1 MSAEPAPHRWVGQT
15 CSVRREPQIWRHVF
29 SCGENLRSDDMF
41 FGVTRTLDLM
51 TCSAFNVGGQ
61 SDCFDMAFWQL
72 SHLGFQGAV
81 RNVPFYTWKV
91 IWIVKKVRKKLRG
104 QWGKVPL
111 DTVVLE
117 GFQDGAL
124 LQPSFD
130 LGDLRAGE
138 PQCPRSA
145 FEQWWFG
152 TTATTAWFKSW
163 VFGSVRKRSKVMNR

>member
-91 IWIVKKVRKKLRG
+91 IWIVKKVRFCTNTDQSYCVHKRE
-104 QWGKVPL
+104 PN
-111 DTVVLE
+111 
-117 GFQDGAL
+117 AL
-124 LQPSFD
+124 PW
-130 LGDLRAGE
+130 RAANDVSLLNMLLWSLAGHLF
-138 PQCPRSA
+138 PII
-145 FEQWWFG
+145 
-152 TTATTAWFKSW
+152 
-163 VFGSVRKRSKVMNR
+163 SVEIFVQAEDEYHVWS

>member
-91 IWIVKKVRKKLRG
+91 IWIVKKVRFCTNTDQSYCVHKRE
-104 QWGKVPL
+104 PN
-111 DTVVLE
+111 
-117 GFQDGAL
+117 AL
-124 LQPSFD
+124 PW
-130 LGDLRAGE
+130 RAAKDVSLLNMLLWSLAGHLF
-138 PQCPRSA
+138 PII
-145 FEQWWFG
+145 
-152 TTATTAWFKSW
+152 
-163 VFGSVRKRSKVMNR
+163 SVEIFVQAEDEYHVWS